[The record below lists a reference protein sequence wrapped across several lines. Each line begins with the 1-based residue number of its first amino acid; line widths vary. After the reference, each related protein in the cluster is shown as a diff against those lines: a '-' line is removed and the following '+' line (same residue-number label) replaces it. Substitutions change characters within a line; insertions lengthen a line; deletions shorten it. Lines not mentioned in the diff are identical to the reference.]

1 MAYVLCRSIAS
12 HNLQLFPHVHIVFKF
27 IYLRRFYLEE
37 LLRVKDTEVKA
48 SQKQQQQPQS
58 GNIPKFK

>member
-1 MAYVLCRSIAS
+1 MHEDIFALVYYGNGFS
-12 HNLQLFPHVHIVFKF
+12 HSDVYNMP